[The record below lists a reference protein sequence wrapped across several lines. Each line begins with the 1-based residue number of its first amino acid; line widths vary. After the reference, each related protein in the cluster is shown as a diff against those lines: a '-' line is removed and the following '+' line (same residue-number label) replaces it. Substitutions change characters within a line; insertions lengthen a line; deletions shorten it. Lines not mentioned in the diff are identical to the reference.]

1 LDKIIV
7 GSGLGL
13 VALGVGF
20 LAASPGMFEIR
31 EPLILGGLL
40 WSAIGGITVII
51 GRSIGIKK
59 RKQSGALR

>member
-1 LDKIIV
+1 LDRIIV

-20 LAASPGMFEIR
+20 LSASPGIFEIR

-40 WSAIGGITVII
+40 WSVIGGITVII
-51 GRSIGIKK
+51 GRSVGAKK
-59 RKQSGALR
+59 RKQLGALR